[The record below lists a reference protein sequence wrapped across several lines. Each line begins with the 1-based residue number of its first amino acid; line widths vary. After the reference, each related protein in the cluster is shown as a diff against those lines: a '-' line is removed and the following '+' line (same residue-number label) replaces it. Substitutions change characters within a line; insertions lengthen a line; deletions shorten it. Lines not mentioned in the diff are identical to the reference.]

1 MKYCVIDISSSSIS
15 LIAAETDGTRL
26 QTVFSDRVNL
36 AMLHYMEGKDLSARG
51 IDKLAAAVSDMKE
64 KCRNLSADRVYLI
77 STAALRAVE
86 NSGRVSEAIL
96 ERTGLPINPVSGE
109 TEAYCDFA
117 ANREFGTESG
127 TALVDIGGGS
137 IEICD
142 LAGEDLSKRVFLD
155 FGIFRLHEKFVEKI
169 QPSVKEADK
178 IQKYL
183 KKKFDKAEIPG
194 KGSFDSVIAVGA
206 NCGALYE
213 LYGAFYKEDKSEERV
228 MTYKKFKKLADHLI
242 EGRDRSRLI
251 LESAPE
257 KLYSA
262 GIAAVVAKTLFKRF
276 GAKEIR
282 ISSRGVKEGYLQLIL
297 ENRLQGSYYD
307 FARQS
312 YVLCEEERGTSA
324 DGAQGSRRKRAAK
337 SMKPADKKSET
348 AQKKTVGAG
357 KKTASKKVAL
367 KQKKAT
373 ENSKEDMKTDTQE

>member
-36 AMLHYMEGKDLSARG
+36 AMLHYMEGKNLSARG

-242 EGRDRSRLI
+242 EGRDRSKLI

-312 YVLCEEERGTSA
+312 YVLCEEQQTSA
-324 DGAQGSRRKRAAK
+324 DGSQGSRRKRAAK
-337 SMKPADKKSET
+337 SMKLTDKKSET
-348 AQKKTVGAG
+348 AQKKAVGAG
-357 KKTASKKVAL
+357 KKTASKKVVS

-373 ENSKEDMKTDTQE
+373 ENLQEDMKADTQE

>member
-15 LIAAETDGTRL
+15 LIAAETDGERL

-117 ANREFGTESG
+117 ANREFGAEPN

-155 FGIFRLHEKFVEKI
+155 FGVFNLHEKFVEKI

-178 IQKYL
+178 IRKYL
-183 KKKFDKAEIPG
+183 KKKFDKAEVPG

-213 LYGAFYKEDKSEERV
+213 LYNAFYKEDKSEERV

-262 GIAAVVAKTLFKRF
+262 GIAAIVAKTLFKRF

-312 YVLCEEERGTSA
+312 RVSCEEGQTAAGEVQAPRRTRG
-324 DGAQGSRRKRAAK
+324 AK
-337 SMKPADKKSET
+337 SMKLSDKKSET
-348 AQKKTVGAG
+348 AQKKAAVSG
-357 KKTASKKVAL
+357 KKTTSKKVGAVGA
-367 KQKKAT
+367 KQKSA
-373 ENSKEDMKTDTQE
+373 NNKEDMKADAKE

>member
-15 LIAAETDGTRL
+15 LIAAETDGERL

-36 AMLHYMEGKDLSARG
+36 AMLHYMEGKNLSARG

-307 FARQS
+307 FARQC
-312 YVLCEEERGTSA
+312 YVLCEERQTSA
-324 DGAQGSRRKRAAK
+324 EGAQGSRRKRAAK

-348 AQKKTVGAG
+348 
-357 KKTASKKVAL
+357 KKVVS
-367 KQKKAT
+367 KQKT
-373 ENSKEDMKTDTQE
+373 ENSKEDMKADTQE

>member
-36 AMLHYMEGKDLSARG
+36 AMLHYMEGKNLSARG
-51 IDKLAAAVSDMKE
+51 IDKLAAAVADMKE

-117 ANREFGTESG
+117 ANREFGAESG

-312 YVLCEEERGTSA
+312 YVLCEEQQTSA
-324 DGAQGSRRKRAAK
+324 DGSQGSRRKRAAK
-337 SMKPADKKSET
+337 NMKPADKKSET

-357 KKTASKKVAL
+357 KKTASKNVAS

-373 ENSKEDMKTDTQE
+373 ENLQEDMKADTQE

>member
-36 AMLHYMEGKDLSARG
+36 AMLHYMEGKNLSARG
-51 IDKLAAAVSDMKE
+51 IDKLAAAVADMKE

-117 ANREFGTESG
+117 ANREFGAESG

-242 EGRDRSRLI
+242 EGRDRSKLI

-312 YVLCEEERGTSA
+312 YVLCEEQQTSA
-324 DGAQGSRRKRAAK
+324 DGSQGSRRKRAAK
-337 SMKPADKKSET
+337 SMKLADKKSET

-357 KKTASKKVAL
+357 KKTASKKVAS

-373 ENSKEDMKTDTQE
+373 ENTKEDMKADTQE

>member
-15 LIAAETDGTRL
+15 LIAAETDGVSL

-86 NSGRVSEAIL
+86 NSDRVHEAIL
-96 ERTGLPINPVSGE
+96 KRTGLPINPVSGE

-117 ANREFGTESG
+117 ANREFGAEPG

-142 LAGEDLSKRVFLD
+142 LAGEDRSNRVFLD

-178 IQKYL
+178 IQKFL
-183 KKKFDKAEIPG
+183 KKKFDKAEVPG
-194 KGSFDSVIAVGA
+194 KGFFDSVIAVGA

-307 FARQS
+307 FTQQRS
-312 YVLCEEERGTSA
+312 ILCGVDQDMQTPTEKGK
-324 DGAQGSRRKRAAK
+324 GAHRSRVGKNVKTAE
-337 SMKPADKKSET
+337 KKSEKV
-348 AQKKTVGAG
+348 QMKVEGSG
-357 KKTASKKVAL
+357 KATASKKISPAAAA
-367 KQKKAT
+367 QKTTKI
-373 ENSKEDMKTDTQE
+373 

>member
-15 LIAAETDGTRL
+15 LIAAETDGVSL

-86 NSGRVSEAIL
+86 NSDRVHEAIL
-96 ERTGLPINPVSGE
+96 KRTGLPINPVSGE

-117 ANREFGTESG
+117 ANREFGAEPG

-142 LAGEDLSKRVFLD
+142 LAGEDRSNRVFLD

-178 IQKYL
+178 IQKFL
-183 KKKFDKAEIPG
+183 KKKFDKAEVPG
-194 KGSFDSVIAVGA
+194 KGFFDSVIAVGA
-206 NCGALYE
+206 NCRALYE

-307 FARQS
+307 FTQQRSILCGVDQDMQTPTEKGKGAR
-312 YVLCEEERGTSA
+312 R
-324 DGAQGSRRKRAAK
+324 SRVGKNVKTAE
-337 SMKPADKKSET
+337 KKSEKV
-348 AQKKTVGAG
+348 QMKVEGSG
-357 KKTASKKVAL
+357 KATASKRISPAAAA
-367 KQKKAT
+367 QKTTKI
-373 ENSKEDMKTDTQE
+373 

>member
-15 LIAAETDGTRL
+15 LIAAETDGTHL

-96 ERTGLPINPVSGE
+96 KRTGLPINPVSGE

-117 ANREFGTESG
+117 ANREFGAEQG
-127 TALVDIGGGS
+127 TVLVDIGGGS

-183 KKKFDKAEIPG
+183 KKKFDKAEVPG

-307 FARQS
+307 FARQC
-312 YVLCEEERGTSA
+312 YVLCEEERQTSA
-324 DGAQGSRRKRAAK
+324 DGAQGSRRRRAAK
-337 SMKPADKKSET
+337 SMKLTDKKSET
-348 AQKKTVGAG
+348 AQKKAVGSG
-357 KKTASKKVAL
+357 KKTASKKVAS
-367 KQKKAT
+367 KQKKTT
-373 ENSKEDMKTDTQE
+373 ENTKEDMKADAQE

>member
-15 LIAAETDGTRL
+15 LIAAETDGVSL

-86 NSGRVSEAIL
+86 NSDRVHEAIL
-96 ERTGLPINPVSGE
+96 KRTGLPINPVSGE

-117 ANREFGTESG
+117 ANREFGAEPG

-142 LAGEDLSKRVFLD
+142 LAGEDRSNRVFLD

-178 IQKYL
+178 IQKFL
-183 KKKFDKAEIPG
+183 KKKFDKAEVPG
-194 KGSFDSVIAVGA
+194 KGFFDSVIAVGA

-282 ISSRGVKEGYLQLIL
+282 ISSRGVK
-297 ENRLQGSYYD
+297 
-307 FARQS
+307 
-312 YVLCEEERGTSA
+312 
-324 DGAQGSRRKRAAK
+324 
-337 SMKPADKKSET
+337 
-348 AQKKTVGAG
+348 
-357 KKTASKKVAL
+357 
-367 KQKKAT
+367 
-373 ENSKEDMKTDTQE
+373 

>member
-15 LIAAETDGTRL
+15 LIAAETDGERL

-117 ANREFGTESG
+117 ANREFGAEPN

-155 FGIFRLHEKFVEKI
+155 FGIFNLHEKFVEKI

-178 IQKYL
+178 IRKYL
-183 KKKFDKAEIPG
+183 KKKFDKAEVPG
-194 KGSFDSVIAVGA
+194 KGSFDSVIAVSA

-213 LYGAFYKEDKSEERV
+213 LYNAFYKEDKSEERV

-312 YVLCEEERGTSA
+312 RVSCEEGQTA
-324 DGAQGSRRKRAAK
+324 AGKAQGSRRTYGAK
-337 SMKPADKKSET
+337 SMKHSDKKSET
-348 AQKKTVGAG
+348 AQKKAAGSG
-357 KKTASKKVAL
+357 KKTTSKKVGAVGA
-367 KQKKAT
+367 KQKSA
-373 ENSKEDMKTDTQE
+373 NNKEDMKADAKE

>member
-1 MKYCVIDISSSSIS
+1 MQFKKTKTYTNLARSFAGESQAGMRYQ
-15 LIAAETDGTRL
+15 LIA
-26 QTVFSDRVNL
+26 
-36 AMLHYMEGKDLSARG
+36 
-51 IDKLAAAVSDMKE
+51 KLAIAEEYPV
-64 KCRNLSADRVYLI
+64 LADVVRTIAKNETYHAKTFYDTLI
-77 STAALRAVE
+77 
-86 NSGRVSEAIL
+86 
-96 ERTGLPINPVSGE
+96 
-109 TEAYCDFA
+109 
-117 ANREFGTESG
+117 
-127 TALVDIGGGS
+127 
-137 IEICD
+137 
-142 LAGEDLSKRVFLD
+142 
-155 FGIFRLHEKFVEKI
+155 
-169 QPSVKEADK
+169 Q
-178 IQKYL
+178 
-183 KKKFDKAEIPG
+183 
-194 KGSFDSVIAVGA
+194 
-206 NCGALYE
+206 
-213 LYGAFYKEDKSEERV
+213 KEDKTEERV

-312 YVLCEEERGTSA
+312 YVLCEEQQTSA
-324 DGAQGSRRKRAAK
+324 DGSQGSRRKRAAK

-357 KKTASKKVAL
+357 KKTASKNVAS

-373 ENSKEDMKTDTQE
+373 ENLQEDMKADTQE